1 MKSHVLCTERQ
12 FNGMTAMIADIA
24 KNKQK
29 IIDLC
34 KQYEVIRLGLFGS
47 AARGDFDPE
56 RSDLDFLAL
65 FDRRDNPDYTT
76 RYFGLVDDLEAL
88 FGRGIDLVT
97 EYQVQSPWFRE
108 AVERDLEMIYD
119 RADKATAA

>member
-1 MKSHVLCTERQ
+1 
-12 FNGMTAMIADIA
+12 MIADIA
-24 KNKQK
+24 KNKQR

-56 RSDLDFLAL
+56 KSDLDFLVL

-88 FGRGIDLVT
+88 FGRGVDLVT
-97 EYQVQSPWFRE
+97 EYQVQSAGFRE